1 VEDPKAAD
9 DDDDERKGRA
19 GSEMVEGEVVGEE
32 ATADG
37 TQDDDDDGYEHEYI
51 EVEVDEYDD
60 RGVAPAMLKVY
71 NPEIRLH
78 MLIVHGMLHLV
89 GNDHIEDDDYEV
101 MVVRE
106 DEVMAEL
113 KKRLGDDF
121 GVAVSLPS
129 SMPLHPINDSD
140 EDDSSISSRSST
152 SSFKRIHRSS
162 SSTLAKTLPSESNV
176 DEIKSSKPFALAP
189 PQHLQHPLS
198 FVSCWATSS
207 PILDVNCIGV
217 NDKND
222 ETKE

>member
-1 VEDPKAAD
+1 MRDVNAETRGVDASTDVLSFCFSDDFVEPGVLGEVPLHGRYIGDYYCLGEMLISVDYVRRRCVEDRKAA

-32 ATADG
+32 ATTDG
-37 TQDDDDDGYEHEYI
+37 TQDDDDDGYEYEYI

-89 GNDHIEDDDYEV
+89 GYDHIEDDDYEL

-121 GVAVSLPS
+121 GVAVSLPAGGA
-129 SMPLHPINDSD
+129 
-140 EDDSSISSRSST
+140 E
-152 SSFKRIHRSS
+152 K
-162 SSTLAKTLPSESNV
+162 
-176 DEIKSSKPFALAP
+176 
-189 PQHLQHPLS
+189 
-198 FVSCWATSS
+198 
-207 PILDVNCIGV
+207 
-217 NDKND
+217 
-222 ETKE
+222 